1 MSAVGRFLDLGSGH
15 LPRVDRERLDEAVRF
30 GGLGAPSACMAGPYG
45 WFVHVPDDTAVGAW
59 DGTPALAA
67 ILAHARALGCDHVL
81 IDADGPVDDALPWF
95 DEE

>member
-1 MSAVGRFLDLGSGH
+1 M
-15 LPRVDRERLDEAVRF
+15 
-30 GGLGAPSACMAGPYG
+30 
-45 WFVHVPDDTAVGAW
+45 HVPDDTAVGAW

-95 DEE
+95 DED